1 MLKYYILHG
10 LKMYKIFPEIP
21 SEVTGLSVVFSCG
34 HQNDISASVLQ
45 GYFKLFFSERRHL
58 GAAAAAAAVAEA
70 RLSSDCKDDKC
81 GMLAEW
87 K

>member
-1 MLKYYILHG
+1 MIFYNI
-10 LKMYKIFPEIP
+10 KMYGIHLQCME
-21 SEVTGLSVVFSCG
+21 FSCG

-81 GMLAEW
+81 GMLAEC
-87 K
+87 

>member
-1 MLKYYILHG
+1 M
-10 LKMYKIFPEIP
+10 E
-21 SEVTGLSVVFSCG
+21 FSCG

-81 GMLAEW
+81 GMLAVGYSVVTFS
-87 K
+87 

>member
-1 MLKYYILHG
+1 MLKYHILNG
-10 LKMYKIFPEIP
+10 FKMFKIFPEIP

>member
-1 MLKYYILHG
+1 MLKYHILNG
-10 LKMYKIFPEIP
+10 FKMFKIFPEIP

-45 GYFKLFFSERRHL
+45 RYFKLFFSERRHL

>member
-1 MLKYYILHG
+1 MLKYYILNG
-10 LKMYKIFPEIP
+10 MKMFKIFPEIP

-45 GYFKLFFSERRHL
+45 RYFKLFFSERRHL

-70 RLSSDCKDDKC
+70 RLSSECKDDKC
-81 GMLAEW
+81 GMLAEC
-87 K
+87 

>member
-1 MLKYYILHG
+1 MLKYHILNG
-10 LKMYKIFPEIP
+10 FKMFKIFPEIP

-45 GYFKLFFSERRHL
+45 RYFKLFFSERRHL
-58 GAAAAAAAVAEA
+58 GAAAAAAVAEA